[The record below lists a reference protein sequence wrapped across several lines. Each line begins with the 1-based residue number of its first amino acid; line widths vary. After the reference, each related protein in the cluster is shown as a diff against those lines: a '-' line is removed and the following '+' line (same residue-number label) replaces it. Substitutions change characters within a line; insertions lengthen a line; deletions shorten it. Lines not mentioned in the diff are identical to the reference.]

1 MAIGEWNQKQNPA
14 TLTLWI
20 LNRKSVNGNNK
31 LLFSKIIIITLW
43 LSFLKLI
50 TKNKVYMSHKVWNN
64 KTDLTNQANI
74 LNKNITESFIEISKG
89 VGGLLWLLSTK
100 NKQGFLEFWHC
111 KYNFHI
117 KSQPLKPLQHKV
129 VWT

>member
-1 MAIGEWNQKQNPA
+1 MDFKQEICK
-14 TLTLWI
+14 WQQ
-20 LNRKSVNGNNK
+20 

-89 VGGLLWLLSTK
+89 VGGLL
-100 NKQGFLEFWHC
+100 
-111 KYNFHI
+111 
-117 KSQPLKPLQHKV
+117 
-129 VWT
+129 